1 MMLKLLRNELD
12 KLKKRLLSMSAMVEE
27 SVHQSVRSVKLLDEK
42 LARSFIKSDEKI
54 NLMELEVEE
63 ECLKLLALHQPVA
76 IDLRFI
82 IAVLKINND
91 LERISDQAAN
101 IAHQA
106 IDLCDQE
113 RIGVALDFD
122 EMARK
127 SQAMLKKSLD
137 ALVNL
142 NPTLAYEVCKADDEV
157 DDLNRQMHDRV
168 REVIVAHPEWTKQL
182 INLLIVSRNLERIA
196 DLATNIAE
204 DTIYMIEG
212 EIVRHR
218 VENYQPPTDR
228 DKSN

>member
-12 KLKKRLLSMSAMVEE
+12 KLKKRLLAMSAAVEE
-27 SVHQSVRSVKLLDEK
+27 IVRQSVKSVRDMDEK
-42 LARSFIKSDEKI
+42 LAESVIENDEKI

-91 LERISDQAAN
+91 LERIADQAAN

-106 IDLCDQE
+106 IDLCNQE
-113 RIGVALDFD
+113 RIDVALNFGK
-122 EMARK
+122 MAQK
-127 SQAMLKKSLD
+127 SQNMLKKSLD

-157 DDLNRQMHDRV
+157 DDLNKQMHSRV
-168 REVIVAHPEWTKQL
+168 REIIVAHPEWTKQL

-218 VENYQPPTDR
+218 VENYRPSTDR
-228 DKSN
+228 GENI